1 MRERERERIEFFIY
15 DRLMLEVKSMK
26 HALFKYRLPSYA
38 PNSIF
43 HKVGSKLYNI
53 GRKCISSFN
62 SVHFYL
68 TGTKL
73 NKKKYIL
80 KVSVSRV
87 LVSYK
92 PISHLMP
99 IKLLSANNI
108 FSRTSVYECL

>member
-1 MRERERERIEFFIY
+1 MKERDAKGRQRMRVKERDERERERIEFFIY

-26 HALFKYRLPSYA
+26 HALFKCRLPSYA

-73 NKKKYIL
+73 NKK
-80 KVSVSRV
+80 S
-87 LVSYK
+87 
-92 PISHLMP
+92 P
-99 IKLLSANNI
+99 
-108 FSRTSVYECL
+108 F